1 MLVSKRDDAEKYY
14 FFTEFACQLNEAEQ
28 GVALS
33 DTRLRP
39 DQRLME
45 EAKWDDANV
54 EKVRLEE
61 KQRANRRKR
70 EAEAEQAAS
79 EGNVVS
85 ICFQ

>member
-1 MLVSKRDDAEKYY
+1 MAP
-14 FFTEFACQLNEAEQ
+14 T
-28 GVALS
+28 

-70 EAEAEQAAS
+70 ETDAEQAAT
-79 EGNVVS
+79 EGKSHLNGNNF
-85 ICFQ
+85 IDLTQ

>member
-1 MLVSKRDDAEKYY
+1 MAP
-14 FFTEFACQLNEAEQ
+14 
-28 GVALS
+28 S

-70 EAEAEQAAS
+70 ETDAEQAAT
-79 EGNVVS
+79 EGKSYFNGNLFVALTH
-85 ICFQ
+85 